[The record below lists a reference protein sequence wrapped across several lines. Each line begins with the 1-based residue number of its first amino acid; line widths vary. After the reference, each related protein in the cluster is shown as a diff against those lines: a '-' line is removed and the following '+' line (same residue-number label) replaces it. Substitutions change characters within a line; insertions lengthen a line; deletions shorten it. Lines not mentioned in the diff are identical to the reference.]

1 MLQNTKG
8 FIYAGFNP
16 PPLHHRS
23 SEKICKNFLMFHEI
37 ISLKHFSV
45 KKILFY
51 GVAIKLFVAV
61 VVWGVENVIQNNE

>member
-1 MLQNTKG
+1 
-8 FIYAGFNP
+8 
-16 PPLHHRS
+16 
-23 SEKICKNFLMFHEI
+23 MFHEI

-61 VVWGVENVIQNNE
+61 VVWGVENVIQNNEWVDDIKRLQ